1 MPGGILLTMDEEK
14 TPFPMD
20 DELKAEIREQHAA
33 MGLDEDAAD
42 ETIAFLESEGGFMGS
57 GWQ

>member
-1 MPGGILLTMDEEK
+1 MAPYPMP
-14 TPFPMD
+14 

-33 MGLDEDAAD
+33 MGVDEDAAE
-42 ETIAFLESEGGFMGS
+42 ETIAFLERNGGFMGS